1 ALHRVRAQLLK
12 QRIAQ
17 SNLIRALLHERGVV
31 GRLGAAGLRQALTQA
46 LQAEN
51 SELSGAMGEL
61 LLELSSGLRELE
73 RRIAALTRRIE
84 RAAKDD
90 ERCARLMEVPGVG
103 ALISSALVA
112 TVGNAR
118 EFKRGRELGAYLG
131 LTPRQHSSGGKT
143 VMLGISKHGDRY
155 LRTLLIH
162 GARALLYRQG
172 RGRAHP
178 RAAWAARLVAR
189 RGPNVAAVALANHNA
204 RVLWALLSRGDG
216 YRPPTSSVPSRPS
229 AGAVIKRAREGKLL
243 LASKRA

>member
-1 ALHRVRAQLLK
+1 M
-12 QRIAQ
+12 
-17 SNLIRALLHERGVV
+17 
-31 GRLGAAGLRQALTQA
+31 RQALTQA

-61 LLELSSGLRELE
+61 LLELSGGLRELE

-103 ALISSALVA
+103 PLISSALVA

-118 EFKRGRELGAYLG
+118 EFKRGRELSAYLG

-172 RGRAHP
+172 RGRAHH
-178 RAAWAARLVAR
+178 AR
-189 RGPNVAAVALANHNA
+189 RGRHGWSPGAVPRGRGRA
-204 RVLWALLSRGDG
+204 RQ
-216 YRPPTSSVPSRPS
+216 PQC
-229 AGAVIKRAREGKLL
+229 AGAVGLAQPRRWLSPPAEQFSLAALRWRGNQEGARGKTAFGHQTRVTARTRNAHRWL
-243 LASKRA
+243 RRVNTI

>member
-1 ALHRVRAQLLK
+1 MA
-12 QRIAQ
+12 
-17 SNLIRALLHERGVV
+17 
-31 GRLGAAGLRQALTQA
+31 RLGAAGLRQALTQA

-61 LLELSSGLRELE
+61 LLELSGGLRELE

-103 ALISSALVA
+103 PLISSALVA

-118 EFKRGRELGAYLG
+118 EFKRGRELSAYLG

-162 GARALLYRQG
+162 GARALLYRQAAAALIQRGVGGTAGRQARSQRG
-172 RGRAHP
+172 RGRARQP
-178 RAAWAARLVAR
+178 QC
-189 RGPNVAAVALANHNA
+189 
-204 RVLWALLSRGDG
+204 
-216 YRPPTSSVPSRPS
+216 
-229 AGAVIKRAREGKLL
+229 AGAVGLAQPRRWLSPPDEQCSLAALRWRGNQAGARGKTALATKRA
-243 LASKRA
+243 